1 MSLAFFRASYLS
13 NWCFIL
19 GAMIY
24 PLTAVLILELNLP
37 NSISNIALKIVY
49 LILYILL
56 ILEIILKNKI
66 KTSLSFGFYFI
77 FLSIY
82 SVRLLFDISVRGIDF
97 SSGNKFYVY
106 AYFFGATLIP
116 CIALTL
122 SSQYINYKIFIRNA
136 IIIVLLSN
144 LFLLYY
150 LLSKDNKTFLELMA
164 GRAFIES
171 DKNLG
176 AVSSFVNPI
185 IIGQT
190 GAILVIFSTNMLVQR
205 IKKSS
210 KLLFIGL
217 MIVGFAN
224 VIISASRG
232 PFLFMVFCIL
242 FSLIHYI
249 YSQRKNLKKFI
260 YSILIFFIILTIF
273 RTVIL
278 SFASKYDITLFQRFE
293 TLLESRKNA
302 EKEERDYLFTSAVD
316 QFISNPIIGD
326 QYVLK
331 DGNGYPHNIAIEVL
345 MSTGII
351 GGFFFLITLLIV
363 LYKIYKIW
371 LIPYNSTIF
380 ILLNVAMFY
389 FLCGMTSG
397 SIFVNPEIWLSIAL
411 ILILPT
417 SINE

>member
-1 MSLAFFRASYLS
+1 MSLEFFRASFLS
-13 NWCFIL
+13 NWCFVL

-24 PLTAVLILELNLP
+24 PLTAILILELNLP
-37 NSISNIALKIVY
+37 NSISNIALKMVY
-49 LILYILL
+49 LILYIIL
-56 ILEIILKNKI
+56 IFKNILKNKI
-66 KTSLSFGFYFI
+66 KISLSFGFYFI

-82 SVRLLFDISVRGIDF
+82 SVRLLYDISIRGIDF
-97 SSGNKFYVY
+97 SSGNTFYVY
-106 AYFFGATLIP
+106 AYFFGATFIP
-116 CIALTL
+116 CLALTL
-122 SSQYINYKIFIRNA
+122 SSHCINYRLFIRNA
-136 IIIVLLSN
+136 FIIVLLSN
-144 LFLLYY
+144 FFLLYY
-150 LLSKDNKTFLELMA
+150 LLSKDDKTYLELMA

-217 MIVGFAN
+217 MIIGFAN

-232 PFLFMVFCIL
+232 PFLFMFFCIL

-249 YSQRKNLKKFI
+249 YWQRKNLKKFLN
-260 YSILIFFIILTIF
+260 SLLIFIIVLAISRTIILS
-273 RTVIL
+273 L
-278 SFASKYDITLFQRFE
+278 ASKYDITLFQRFE
-293 TLLESRKNA
+293 TFLESRKNA

-331 DGNGYPHNIAIEVL
+331 DGNGYPHNIAIEVF
-345 MSTGII
+345 MSTGIV
-351 GGFFFLITLLIV
+351 GGLFFLITLLFM

-371 LIPYNSTIF
+371 LIPNNRTIF
-380 ILLNVAMFY
+380 ILLNVAIFY
-389 FLCGMTSG
+389 FLCGLTSG
-397 SIFVNPEIWLSIAL
+397 SIFVNPEIWLSISL